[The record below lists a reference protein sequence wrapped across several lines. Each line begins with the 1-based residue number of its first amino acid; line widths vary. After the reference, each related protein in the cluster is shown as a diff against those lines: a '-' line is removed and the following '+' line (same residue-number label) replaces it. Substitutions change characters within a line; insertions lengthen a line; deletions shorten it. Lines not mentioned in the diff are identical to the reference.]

1 MPVDMKWTHVLGN
14 TWCVE
19 GRVCIPVYL
28 LNDREAVLL
37 DTGYAEDR
45 QQLDAL
51 LREKGLQVRAVLGS
65 HSHNDHSGNHAYYQQ
80 QGAEIILQNLE
91 AAIVSDAA
99 LLAAAYWPATV
110 REVTRE
116 LSHLLIQAD
125 RTFTAAD
132 SGLEIDGQHF
142 GLLPLPGHTPGHTG
156 IMTPDQVLY
165 VGDAVLSSDVL
176 RGARLPST
184 MDWAQDLASKH
195 RLEEVSCKAYLLA
208 HNGIYTDLCPLIQK
222 NIDDKL
228 RRAQE
233 ILEWIRER
241 DSWKQHEVMELL
253 WQRLGLRSRSF
264 FNQIIFRRNAVCT
277 MEYLAGT
284 GALSS
289 WMEGGERFYRAL

>member
-142 GLLPLPGHTPGHTG
+142 GCCPCRGTRRG
-156 IMTPDQVLY
+156 IP
-165 VGDAVLSSDVL
+165 
-176 RGARLPST
+176 
-184 MDWAQDLASKH
+184 AS
-195 RLEEVSCKAYLLA
+195 
-208 HNGIYTDLCPLIQK
+208 
-222 NIDDKL
+222 
-228 RRAQE
+228 
-233 ILEWIRER
+233 
-241 DSWKQHEVMELL
+241 
-253 WQRLGLRSRSF
+253 
-264 FNQIIFRRNAVCT
+264 
-277 MEYLAGT
+277 
-284 GALSS
+284 
-289 WMEGGERFYRAL
+289 